1 MSVVLVG
8 LPGSGK
14 STVGRHVARLMNLQF
29 VDADTEIE
37 RQLGTSIRVHF
48 EQYGEQ
54 SFRDHEQ
61 QVIAE
66 LCARPDLVVATGG
79 GAVLREANRAQIKRS
94 GHHVVYLRATPD
106 DLARRLRHDTQR
118 PLLQGVDP
126 LKRLRDLFAE
136 RDPFYREV
144 ADFGIDTGR
153 TSVHTLAN
161 LVAMQLDMLP
171 AKPQA

>member
-66 LCARPDLVVATGG
+66 LCARPDL
-79 GAVLREANRAQIKRS
+79 
-94 GHHVVYLRATPD
+94 VYLRATPD

-171 AKPQA
+171 AKPQP